1 MRQEAEQLT
10 GGMEVPRFRVTQA
23 PARLPRRFLPSR
35 RCAWWGPPP
44 WAASGSW
51 GAPSSSTPNLR
62 LCLSTKSVVNQRFLI
77 LQVGHDHF
85 IRPYLSTS
93 RALTWSI
100 GNCKDKE
107 RNKERIRLPK
117 RRNKKETKK
126 ELDCRREGTRFKKG
140 FTGTFALQIL
150 HFLYLNVC

>member
-1 MRQEAEQLT
+1 MRHEAEQLT

-62 LCLSTKSVVNQRFLI
+62 LCLSMKSVVNQRFLI
-77 LQVGHDHF
+77 LQVGATSSSHTCQPHE
-85 IRPYLSTS
+85 LSRDPSSSHTCQPHELS
-93 RALTWSI
+93 RDPSATA
-100 GNCKDKE
+100 
-107 RNKERIRLPK
+107 RT
-117 RRNKKETKK
+117 KKETKK
-126 ELDCRREGTRFKKG
+126 ELDCRREGTRKK
-140 FTGTFALQIL
+140 QRK
-150 HFLYLNVC
+150 N